1 MGSNKRPD
9 ICVIIVRKGEK
20 KENRAEN
27 VLEEMM
33 TEKSP
38 HLAGDINL

>member
-9 ICVIIVRKGEK
+9 IRVIIVRKGEK
-20 KENRAEN
+20 KENRAED
-27 VLEEMM
+27 VLGEMM
-33 TEKSP
+33 AEKSP